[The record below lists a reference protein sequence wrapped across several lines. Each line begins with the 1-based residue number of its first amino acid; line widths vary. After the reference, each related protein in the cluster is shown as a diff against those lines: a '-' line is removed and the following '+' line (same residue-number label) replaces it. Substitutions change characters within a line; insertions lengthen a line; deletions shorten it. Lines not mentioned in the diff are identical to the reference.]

1 MRGGMAHQAAVLS
14 AARIANYGLMIISP
28 VILARLLTV
37 TQFGRY
43 REFLLY
49 ASLLMAA
56 ANFGLS
62 DSLSY
67 FVPRNPA
74 SMWRVVRETASLT
87 AGVSLVVVVVFI
99 AIDLAVPR
107 GLVGPYLVPVVV
119 YVVLSVN
126 LDWWESLWVATRRPT
141 MWVFAYSAG
150 RLIARLVVV
159 VCVAAVTR
167 NVSAIIGSL
176 LVLEG
181 LRLTGAL
188 IGWIRVD
195 ESRLE
200 PPIGNIRGEQLRFC
214 VPFGLEG
221 LLSML
226 SRNLGNVV
234 IAKLLGVAALAHLT
248 VGTYGE
254 PIVVAMRNSISA
266 VLLPELVRRARD
278 SQDEALQLWRR
289 AMVVNC
295 MLLFPAAAIVAWYAE
310 PLILTA
316 FGPAYRPAIPVLR
329 WYAVIVARACID
341 FSPLM
346 RAINRTRA
354 FIAIGAVDVVV
365 NALALVVLLPLTG
378 IAGAVIALVIARL
391 SENLL
396 SAFVIRRL
404 YRVRGLLPWAAMT
417 KIGLCA
423 ATGAV
428 IAFGITFQSRTTF
441 LGAVVGSVLYGVVF
455 AALLLATGVEEAS
468 SLFQRVKTSLAA
480 LRRR

>member
-1 MRGGMAHQAAVLS
+1 MRGMAHQAAVLS

-28 VILARLLTV
+28 VVLVRLLTV
-37 TQFGRY
+37 TEFGRY

-56 ANFGLS
+56 ANFGIS

-87 AGVSLVVVVVFI
+87 AGVSVVVVGVFI
-99 AIDLAVPR
+99 VIDLAVPR

-119 YVVLSVN
+119 YVLLSVN

-159 VCVAAVTR
+159 LCVAAVTE

-188 IGWIRVD
+188 VGWIRAD
-195 ESRLE
+195 QSRLE
-200 PPIGNIRGEQLRFC
+200 PPIGDIRGEQLRFC
-214 VPFGLEG
+214 IPFGLGG
-221 LLSML
+221 LLNML

-248 VGTYGE
+248 IGTYGE
-254 PIVVAMRNSISA
+254 PIIMAMRNSISA
-266 VLLPELVRRARD
+266 VLLPELVRQARH
-278 SQDEALQLWRR
+278 SQAEALQLWRR

-329 WYAVIVARACID
+329 WYAVIIARACID

-378 IAGAVIALVIARL
+378 IAGAVIALVIARF

-396 SAFVIRRL
+396 SAFVVRKL
-404 YRVRGLLPWAAMT
+404 YRVRGLLPWATMT
-417 KIGLCA
+417 KVGLCA
-423 ATGAV
+423 VTGAV
-428 IAFGITFQSRTTF
+428 IAFGITFRWRATL
-441 LGAVVGSVLYGVVF
+441 LGAVGGSLLYGLVF
-455 AALLLATGVEEAS
+455 PALLLATGVEEAS
-468 SLFQRVKTSLAA
+468 SLFQRVKTSLAM
-480 LRRR
+480 LGRR